1 MSGNGL
7 TGDTFADR
15 SAGIRRM
22 EDITYR
28 VARLNADGWRTN
40 QAGEFYWRLVTAV
53 RADDLNGSDQFIAR
67 TMIERAIAVLKDR
80 LDSLEPKDGLERIE
94 PTLEQCRASAA
105 ADAAGR
111 PGRRTA
117 VLSKPDSP
125 PPDLRTT
132 AGRRWKREHAG
143 AAT

>member
-1 MSGNGL
+1 MNHMNGNGL

-28 VARLNADGWRTN
+28 VARLNHDGWRTN

-67 TMIERAIAVLKDR
+67 TMIERAMAVLQDR
-80 LDSLEPKDGLERIE
+80 LDSLEPKDGLERVTPPGIE
-94 PTLEQCRASAA
+94 VRWQ
-105 ADAAGR
+105 
-111 PGRRTA
+111 
-117 VLSKPDSP
+117 KPEER
-125 PPDLRTT
+125 PPDLRTA

-143 AAT
+143 AGT